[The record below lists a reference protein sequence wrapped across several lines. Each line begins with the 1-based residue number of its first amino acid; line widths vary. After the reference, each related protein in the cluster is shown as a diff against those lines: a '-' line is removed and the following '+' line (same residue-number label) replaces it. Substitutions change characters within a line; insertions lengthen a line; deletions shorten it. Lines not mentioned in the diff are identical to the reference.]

1 MNLIIIILII
11 TNAIT
16 LFTCCKLVD
25 ILHRQDEL
33 IEANETWVDPQLWE
47 ELDR

>member
-11 TNAIT
+11 TNAVT
-16 LFTCCKLVD
+16 LFALTKVVD

-47 ELDR
+47 ELDE